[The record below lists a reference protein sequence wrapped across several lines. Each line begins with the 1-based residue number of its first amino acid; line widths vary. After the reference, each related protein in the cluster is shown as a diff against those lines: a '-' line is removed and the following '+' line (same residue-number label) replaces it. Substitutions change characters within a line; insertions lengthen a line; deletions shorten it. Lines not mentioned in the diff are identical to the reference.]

1 MDEQHAVIVPEL
13 CAFRRFI
20 LNTQAR
26 DVLPVNPA
34 LVTPDLLAKPLNVCR
49 PIIEFLIGMLPFFGA

>member
-26 DVLPVNPA
+26 GALPVNPA
-34 LVTPDLLAKPLNVCR
+34 LVTPDLLAKPLTICR
-49 PIIEFLIGMLPFFGA
+49 PKIEFLK